1 MALGLGERSGAT
13 SIKTVME
20 SRVLGGINQGGCGEK
35 RAPGRGWYLR
45 TSDQGGK
52 DRAKWDSGV
61 VGGLIAASD
70 TPER

>member
-1 MALGLGERSGAT
+1 MALGLGERNGAT

-20 SRVLGGINQGGCGEK
+20 SRVLGGINQGEK
-35 RAPGRGWYLR
+35 RAPGRGWYVR
-45 TSDQGGK
+45 MRDQGGK

-61 VGGLIAASD
+61 VGGLIEESD